1 MSPASHGWLPQ
12 PWFRQV
18 CTFLLLSPKNQ
29 RHKQFEPQSSVVA
42 PSLKYAETLV
52 HKEVVT
58 SQSDCVSSEQHVC
71 SREIP
76 SAIPSSRSA
85 GLNMYATSSAGTP
98 NQIFSPMQPVVGASM
113 PHVVT
118 NGYSTC
124 STAPYMAPPVVLD
137 RFDGNILKY
146 PQFILQVWILVSS
159 NLSVFLS
166 FRECCELNYCTPAD
180 HLLWARSLYCSCCVV
195 PARFISL

>member
-42 PSLKYAETLV
+42 PSLKYTETLA
-52 HKEVVT
+52 HNEVVT
-58 SQSDCVSSEQHVC
+58 SQSDCFIRATGLQ
-71 SREIP
+71 SRDP
-76 SAIPSSRSA
+76 GAIRSSRPP
-85 GLNMYATSSAGTP
+85 GLNMCATSSAGTP
-98 NQIFSPMQPVVGASM
+98 NQIFSPMQPAVGASL

-146 PQFILQVWILVSS
+146 PEFKPGVP
-159 NLSVFLS
+159 NLL
-166 FRECCELNYCTPAD
+166 CCSYPFV
-180 HLLWARSLYCSCCVV
+180 RSEHS
-195 PARFISL
+195 